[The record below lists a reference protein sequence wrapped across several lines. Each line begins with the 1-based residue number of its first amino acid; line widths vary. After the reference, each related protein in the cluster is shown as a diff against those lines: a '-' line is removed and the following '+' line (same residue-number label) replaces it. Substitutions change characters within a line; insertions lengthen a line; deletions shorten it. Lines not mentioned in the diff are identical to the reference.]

1 VKSAIII
8 FGERMSRKLFSVI
21 VKETNTTIPIVDGSA
36 NEILVEVC
44 KNLKQKLKYARQLAS
59 VGREPEQV

>member
-59 VGREPEQV
+59 GGREPE

>member
-1 VKSAIII
+1 
-8 FGERMSRKLFSVI
+8 MSRKLFSVI

>member
-59 VGREPEQV
+59 GGREPEQV